1 MSGNILR
8 VGAYC
13 RVSTD
18 REDQGNSFESQKQY
32 FERCIQQHPGW
43 ELAGIFADEG
53 RSGTS
58 VKKREAFQAMMAS
71 ARRGELD
78 LILTKEISRFARNT
92 LDSIAYTRE
101 LKRMGVGVF
110 FLQDHLHTLDPDA
123 ELRLALFSSIAQEES
138 RKISERVKWGQR
150 RRMEQGV
157 VFGRDL
163 LGYAVRDGK
172 LFLKED
178 EAQLVRWIFE
188 QFVQEGKGAHTI
200 ARELREA
207 GTLTLRGNQWS
218 NTGVLRVLR
227 NEKYCGDLVQKK
239 TFTPDYLTHE
249 KQYNRGQEEKIKLK
263 NHHEGIVSQEIFEQ
277 AQRILETRKQTQ
289 QGAGKASRR
298 YCFSGKIRCG
308 SCGATYV
315 ARSKRRKG
323 GGTSRWWRCR
333 TAVQNGSLRRTDT
346 GQWLGCS
353 GLTLREE
360 TAMTLMNQVC
370 RSLEIQRSGI
380 VEDLIHILQDERKK
394 RTDDFPHNQQ
404 KQQEKKRRLLDLY
417 LSGGLSKEEFLA
429 EKERWETELLPK
441 KSFVREESNRIESL
455 ESALWKMAEQG
466 GEDFYRNL
474 LESMTVY
481 GTARIEIRL
490 RDIPFVWN
498 YIRAE

>member
-1 MSGNILR
+1 MSGDLLR

-18 REDQGNSFESQKQY
+18 REDQNNSFESQKQY
-32 FERCIQQHPGW
+32 FEHYIQQQPGW
-43 ELAGIFADEG
+43 KLSGIFADEG

-92 LDSIAYTRE
+92 LDSISYTRE
-101 LKRMGVGVF
+101 LKEMGVGVF
-110 FLQDHLHTLDPDA
+110 FLNDHLHTLDPDA
-123 ELRLALFSSIAQEES
+123 ELRLALFSCIAQEES
-138 RKISERVKWGQR
+138 RKISERIKWGQR

-163 LGYAVRDGK
+163 LGYTVRDGK
-172 LFLKED
+172 LWVE
-178 EAQLVRWIFE
+178 EEGAQLVRWIFD
-188 QFVQEGKGAHTI
+188 QFVREKKGAHTI

-207 GTLTLRGNQWS
+207 GILTLRGNQWS

-249 KQYNRGQEEKIKLK
+249 KRYNQGQEEKIELK
-263 NHHEGIVSQEIFEQ
+263 NHHQRIVSREVFEQ
-277 AQRILETRKQTQ
+277 AQSILEERKQTQ
-289 QGAGKASRR
+289 QGKEKFSCR

-315 ARSKRRKG
+315 ARSKQQKDGRI
-323 GGTSRWWRCR
+323 SRAWRCR
-333 TAVQNGSLRRTDT
+333 TAVQNGRLHQTNT

-353 GLTLREE
+353 GMLLREE
-360 TAMTLMNQVC
+360 TAMDLMRQVC
-370 RSLEIQRSGI
+370 CSLEIQRSGI
-380 VEDLIHILQDERKK
+380 VEELIHILRDQRKK
-394 RTDDFPHNQQ
+394 RMDDLLPKN
-404 KQQEKKRRLLDLY
+404 QEKKRRLLDLY
-417 LSGGLSKEEFLA
+417 LSGGLSKKEFLE
-429 EKERWETELLPK
+429 EKEKLETESLPK
-441 KSFVREESNRIESL
+441 KSLAREETNRMESF
-455 ESALWKMAEQG
+455 ETTLWKMAEQG

-481 GTARIEIRL
+481 GNVRVEIRL

-498 YIRAE
+498 YIWEK